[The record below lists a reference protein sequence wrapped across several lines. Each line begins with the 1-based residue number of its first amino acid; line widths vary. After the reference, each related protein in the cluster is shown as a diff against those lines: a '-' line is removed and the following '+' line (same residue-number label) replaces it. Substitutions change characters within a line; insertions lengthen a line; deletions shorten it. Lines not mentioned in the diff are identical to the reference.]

1 MNETDI
7 HNKDLALTYFEIEAE
22 VIVKAHFISEDR
34 VSKLQSYIIK
44 K

>member
-22 VIVKAHFISEDR
+22 VNVKAHVISEDR

>member
-1 MNETDI
+1 MNGTDI

-22 VIVKAHFISEDR
+22 VNLKAPVVSEDR
-34 VSKLQSYIIK
+34 VSKLQSYVIK